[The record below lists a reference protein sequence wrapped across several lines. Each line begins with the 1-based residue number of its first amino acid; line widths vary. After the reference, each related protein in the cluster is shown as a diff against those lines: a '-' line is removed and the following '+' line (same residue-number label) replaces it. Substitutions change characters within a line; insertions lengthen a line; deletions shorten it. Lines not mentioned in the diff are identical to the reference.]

1 MTRFTTTGQTWSVT
15 GIAKLLPLLIA
26 LALLAGVPAAVSGQ
40 QVYDVSFSEST
51 YYVREGTNTDVSITI
66 EVSPQAPFAF
76 NVGFSTSDG
85 TAEGGE
91 DFTHVTETF
100 EVPAGAARHSRLVE
114 LLDDRV
120 YEPPESFSVS
130 LTSSDARITLGT
142 TSTDVSIEDDEFIE
156 VALED
161 EMIIVQEGS
170 AAEVCVVRVGD
181 ETVTMASTISFDMH
195 LSFTDTGSALT
206 TGQANPTSVG
216 INSTDAEW
224 CASFTTQDVDQTT
237 DVQFELRRTPLH
249 PRDVILQDPRF
260 ATVRVIDP
268 PNCAAN
274 GAVTDTSN
282 TDLITECN
290 NLATA
295 KEYLRGTAT
304 LNWSDTLAISSWEGV
319 TLSGTPLQVSGL
331 NLGGKGLNGTL
342 ATELG
347 SLSSLRKV
355 RLSGN
360 SLSGSIPA
368 EFNNLAFVDE
378 FYLNSN
384 QLSGEIPVLSEL
396 GSSLGSTGAIYFSL
410 ANNQLSGEIQDI
422 AVPHE
427 RMKQLDLS
435 NNNLTG
441 DPATFL
447 EGLQESIEHGPLGLT
462 NIRLSR
468 NSFGNNC
475 IPLSF
480 VEELNDRAKR
490 GNFFGGYDP
499 SAGLQHDFGSIT
511 CDRVP
516 FARRPA
522 KDFTDLGLT
531 GPESIWSDGTTIW
544 VSSRAGTLTPNEIRA
559 YDLDSKARDESKD
572 LDNLASNNGDLQAI
586 WFDGNVL
593 WVGDGVYSQ
602 VGSFGYIFAYEMDIN
617 ADRSVG
623 ANHGNRLMSLE
634 FDPTGGSSPRG
645 IWSSGNTVWISQS
658 GSGFIGDIHA
668 YVLDINSD
676 GTAGPNHGNR
686 DSSKD
691 FAGVAAEGIWSDGT
705 TLWAANLSDSALHA
719 YNLATKERI
728 ENMDFDLDSVPG
740 GGIWSD
746 GDTMWSVSGTDIF
759 AYYMPSNTVGGIF
772 ETDTS
777 TRAITDPDDS
787 SPDPDPTDPDKIE
800 VEKCVAEVASNGAT
814 NDEVGAITLGDTVS
828 GKWEGGCPSITRG
841 GRLAKYYTLTL
852 PITSGANI
860 ALDSHLDTYLVLRSG
875 GLDGTVVEQDDDDGP
890 GNNALIERTLPAG
903 DYTIEATTFYSDGV
917 EAEFTLTVSSA
928 PSVLYEG
935 PVSTVAHRGYA
946 PTGPKLTIKLLPT
959 LPRGTLEITI
969 EDADGFGAG
978 TGPLGGP
985 WADNASAG
993 SVLIAL
999 SRSTWVAHD
1008 ELAVQVRQ
1016 SGSWTSHKS
1025 SDEQSLLS
1033 DEGTGGDFSTT
1044 LEQLPGL
1051 IDSAVDASGLIESLN
1066 TLMSSASAPESE
1078 PDSSALDAIFTDSHA
1093 NCVSQV
1099 TVPWVAKASDTT
1111 GVRVSVPVQLSAT
1124 DYLSVATSFVS
1135 NGEEQA
1141 LAQLHD
1147 LLDTG
1152 ADTPTCTQPE
1162 QSDE

>member
-1 MTRFTTTGQTWSVT
+1 MTRFTTTGQPWSIT
-15 GIAKLLPLLIA
+15 SIAKLLPLLIA

-282 TDLITECN
+282 TDLIAECN
-290 NLATA
+290 NLAIA
-295 KEYLRGTAT
+295 KEHLRGTAT

-319 TLSGTPLQVSGL
+319 TLSGTPLRVSGL
-331 NLGGKGLNGTL
+331 NLGGKGLNGTIPP
-342 ATELG
+342 ELG
-347 SLSSLRKV
+347 SLSDLRKF

-384 QLSGEIPVLSEL
+384 QLSGEIPVLGEL

-410 ANNQLSGEIQDI
+410 ANNQLSGEIQGI

-441 DPATFL
+441 DPAAFL

-468 NSFGNNC
+468 NSFDSC

-480 VEELNDRAKR
+480 VEELNERARRGDR
-490 GNFFGGYDP
+490 FGFYDP

-511 CDRVP
+511 CPRVP

-522 KDFTDLGLT
+522 QDFNTLDDETNNNPVGM
-531 GPESIWSDGTTIW
+531 WSDGTTMW
-544 VSSRAGTLTPNEIRA
+544 VADTVDDKIYA
-559 YDLDSKARDESKD
+559 YDLASKTSDSD
-572 LDNLASNNGDLQAI
+572 
-586 WFDGNVL
+586 
-593 WVGDGVYSQ
+593 
-602 VGSFGYIFAYEMDIN
+602 
-617 ADRSVG
+617 
-623 ANHGNRLMSLE
+623 
-634 FDPTGGSSPRG
+634 
-645 IWSSGNTVWISQS
+645 
-658 GSGFIGDIHA
+658 
-668 YVLDINSD
+668 
-676 GTAGPNHGNR
+676 
-686 DSSKD
+686 KD
-691 FAGVAAEGIWSDGT
+691 FDTLSDAGNNNPEGIWSDGT
-705 TLWAANLSDSALHA
+705 TMWVVDHTDGKIYA
-719 YNLATKERI
+719 YNLATKARDTV
-728 ENMDFDLDSVPG
+728 NDFDALPGTEIGYRDHIWSDRTTLWLTLALAPAKILAYNLSTKARDDDKDFETLIGAGNSSPEGIWSDRTTMWVADALDQMLYAYNMSTKARDEGKEFKTLAAGNTFPAGV
-740 GGIWSD
+740 WSD
-746 GDTMWSVSGTDIF
+746 GDTMWVADYDSDKIY

-777 TRAITDPDDS
+777 TRVITDPTDPDPD
-787 SPDPDPTDPDKIE
+787 PDPDPTDPDKIE

-852 PITSGANI
+852 PIASGVKIN
-860 ALDSHLDTYLVLRSG
+860 LDSHLDTYLVLRSG

-890 GNNALIERTLPAG
+890 GNNSLIERTLLAG

-917 EAEFTLTVSSA
+917 EAEFTLTVASA

-969 EDADGFGAG
+969 EDVDGFGAG

-985 WADNASAG
+985 WADSASAG

-999 SRSTWVAHD
+999 SRSAWVAHD
-1008 ELAVQVRQ
+1008 ELSVDVRQ

-1025 SDEQSLLS
+1025 SEEQTLLADES
-1033 DEGTGGDFSTT
+1033 TGGDFSTT

-1066 TLMSSASAPESE
+1066 TLISSASAPESE
-1078 PDSSALDAIFTDSHA
+1078 PDSSALDAIFSDSHA

-1124 DYLSVATSFVS
+1124 DYLSVATSFVA
-1135 NGEEQA
+1135 NGEQQA

-1147 LLDTG
+1147 LLHTG
-1152 ADTPTCTQPE
+1152 ADTPTCTQPG